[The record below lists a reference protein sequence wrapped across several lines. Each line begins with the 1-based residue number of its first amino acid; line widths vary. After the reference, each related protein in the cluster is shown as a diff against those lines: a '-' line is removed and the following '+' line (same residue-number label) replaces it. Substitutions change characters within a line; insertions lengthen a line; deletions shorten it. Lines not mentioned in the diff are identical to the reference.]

1 MGQCSINMAHARIGA
16 VGEQAMAAPKTWW
29 LPRTLSWSQG
39 HRQSPRPANRIV
51 PDDTVHQ
58 QHKTMLHSH
67 PHLLIEGFNDV
78 VFAYS
83 LYQLLPHLKRLSDA
97 WTVDLGDDGDGLS
110 DLLQLAGRQRGT
122 GLSRHLP
129 HRRAEQPG
137 ERPAFAARLGA
148 HAPARRHRDR
158 QLNPLR

>member
-1 MGQCSINMAHARIGA
+1 MPITA
-16 VGEQAMAAPKTWW
+16 VMVPIPASVCIE
-29 LPRTLSWSQG
+29 
-39 HRQSPRPANRIV
+39 RQSPRPANRIV

-83 LYQLLPHLKRLSDA
+83 LYLLLPHLKRLSDA

-110 DLLQLAGRQRGT
+110 
-122 GLSRHLP
+122 
-129 HRRAEQPG
+129 
-137 ERPAFAARLGA
+137 ERCHVVECVSA
-148 HAPARRHRDR
+148 
-158 QLNPLR
+158 